1 MPASFLSASQYQA
14 LRFGLS
20 GAAATALHYL
30 IMLALLQGSLPP
42 TAATATGALAGAWAN
57 YLLQYHYAFRP
68 ASRHAATAM
77 KYLIVVLISWPLN
90 LLFFTTLYSGFALPV
105 PLAQMLATLLLAL
118 CNYWISRRFVFL

>member
-30 IMLALLQGSLPP
+30 IMLALLLGSLPP
-42 TAATATGALAGAWAN
+42 TAATATGALAGALAN

-77 KYLIVVLISWPLN
+77 KYLIAVLIAWPLN
-90 LLFFTTLYSGFALPV
+90 LLFFTTLYAGFALPV